1 MCLEQC
7 TTVSSVLITCC
18 GIITLK
24 QETVYRACVLNDD
37 ILNFYCTLKTSL
49 PAYWSDDVEGVEKR
63 ALSIINPLAP
73 FCDNLSC
80 CKLSSLKERRCSLC
94 EKLFNSIMLDSS
106 HKLYKSLPQKNIN
119 TYNLRRP
126 HHFKAYNARTNRFKN
141 SFFSTMVKFFLG
153 YL

>member
-1 MCLEQC
+1 MIKKANKKLYTGLVFRMTFLIFIVHLRPVLENC
-7 TTVSSVLITCC
+7 APV
-18 GIITLK
+18 
-24 QETVYRACVLNDD
+24 
-37 ILNFYCTLKTSL
+37 FHHSL
-49 PAYWSDDVEGVEKR
+49 PAYWSDDVEGVQKR

-73 FCDNLSC
+73 FLSC

-106 HKLYKSLPQKNIN
+106 HKLYKFLPQKNIN

-126 HHFKAYNARTNRFKN
+126 HHFKAYNACTNRFKN
-141 SFFSTMVKFFLG
+141 SLFSTMVKFFLG